1 MKLVATVA
9 SLGLLGG
16 CSFVVRPNHDR
27 TAPVIDT
34 VVAAGAVLGC
44 LVAVGQGDGRAAIG
58 IFPPMIVCVPLL
70 PIALIEGISAGY
82 GFHRVSAHQSR

>member
-9 SLGLLGG
+9 SLTLLGG

-34 VVAAGAVLGC
+34 VVAAGSVLGC
-44 LVAVGQGDGRAAIG
+44 LAAVGEGDGGQG
-58 IFPPMIVCVPLL
+58 IYPPMIVCVPLL

-82 GFHRVSAHQSR
+82 GFYRVSAHQSR